1 MTKHY
6 VDNQK
11 LFQEMVLFTDKCKI
25 ASNQGLPRPKVPEYI
40 GLAIYTI
47 ANRLASKSNFANYTY
62 RDDMVAD
69 GIETCIRY
77 VDRFDPAKSEKP
89 FAYFTQ
95 IIYYAFLQRIQK
107 EKKHS
112 YIKHKMLENSM
123 LMNTLVDIGI
133 EDSQQFDNNSV
144 EIDSARIS
152 DLIDKFEKTKA
163 KKNNIQVSDD
173 IVYSEEEG
181 EDDDD
186 GVLYDN
192 N

>member
-6 VDNQK
+6 IDNQK
-11 LFQEMVLFTDKCKI
+11 LYAEMILFTDKCKLA
-25 ASNQGLPRPKVPEYI
+25 ASKDEPRPKIPEYI

-62 RDDMVAD
+62 RDDMVSD

-77 VDRFDPAKSEKP
+77 VDRFDPSKSDKP

-123 LMNTLVDIGI
+123 LMNTLVDMGI
-133 EDSQQFDNNSV
+133 EDPQHFDGSGI
-144 EIDSARIS
+144 ELDSARIS
-152 DLIDKFEKTKA
+152 DLIDKFEKTKSKS
-163 KKNNIQVSDD
+163 KKARLSDD
-173 IVYSEEEG
+173 DVFTEDS
-181 EDDDD
+181 EDDGILYQDD
-186 GVLYDN
+186 QE
-192 N
+192 